1 MIYPTIEE
9 RLILKKSLYIFNYIV
24 LITNSEMLWQK
35 WIIHRHVRSTD
46 QNVKEGVWATAAYF
60 LTKNELGFEKMI
72 I

>member
-1 MIYPTIEE
+1 
-9 RLILKKSLYIFNYIV
+9 
-24 LITNSEMLWQK
+24 MLWQK

>member
-1 MIYPTIEE
+1 M
-9 RLILKKSLYIFNYIV
+9 YIFNYIV

-35 WIIHRHVRSTD
+35 WIIHRHVRSIH

-60 LTKNELGFEKMI
+60 LTNNELGFKKMI